1 MFTKNDILARL
12 KAGESAQDI
21 AQNLADSLNDAIKAY
36 EDEKRKAEEA
46 ELAKAKREAEKQA
59 AMEDITKRL
68 NDFFCKYY
76 DDASLSDLDVS
87 RFSREIIKMMD
98 KASEAIAAAL
108 GPIGTDPEDD
118 DEAVL
123 RSFLENNF

>member
-1 MFTKNDILARL
+1 MFTSNDILARL

-21 AQNLADSLNDAIKAY
+21 AQNLADNLNNAIKAY

-59 AMEDITKRL
+59 EMEDITRRL

-76 DDASLSDLDVS
+76 DDASLSNLDVA
-87 RFSREIIKMMD
+87 RFSKDIIKVMD
-98 KASEAIAAAL
+98 KANDALAAAL

>member
-1 MFTKNDILARL
+1 MFTSNDILARL

-21 AQNLADSLNDAIKAY
+21 AQNLADSLNNAIKAY

-46 ELAKAKREAEKQA
+46 ELAKAKREEEKQA

-76 DDASLSDLDVS
+76 DDASLSDLDVT
-87 RFSREIIKMMD
+87 RFSKDIIKMMD
-98 KASEAIAAAL
+98 KAAEALAAF
-108 GPIGTDPEDD
+108 PIGTGSKDIDED
-118 DEAVL
+118 EVL
-123 RSFLENNF
+123 RAFLEKNF